1 MKFLY
6 EYRTPDNAKH
16 NGVICASDR
25 DAAYAELKK
34 QGIKPS
40 RLNEAPGF
48 FNKLFGKGKRW
59 LAIGVLSA
67 LVIVAVA
74 VIQSNNRTIRTI
86 EQSQNVFDSPM
97 RRQVIG
103 DPAIIEKGIRT
114 GWSDVFSLEGDR
126 FLASF
131 AIPGA
136 IPAIRTTS
144 EEKLK
149 EALDSETST
158 SVKTLEARQMLAIVE
173 GLKQELRE
181 YLADGGTI
189 AKYGRRIVRRQEEEI
204 GYYHRVK
211 AEIDAAVKGKTSGAE
226 LDRLLEDRNAKLR
239 VMGIRP
245 IVLQASE

>member
-6 EYRTPDNAKH
+6 EYRTPDNVKH
-16 NGVICASDR
+16 SGVISASDR

-34 QGIKPS
+34 RGIKPS
-40 RLNEAPGF
+40 RLNDAPGF

-59 LAIGVLSA
+59 LAIGVLCVLVVASA
-67 LVIVAVA
+67 LVIR
-74 VIQSNNRTIRTI
+74 SNNRTIQTI
-86 EQSQNVFDSPM
+86 GQSQDVFDSPM

-114 GWSDVFSLEGDR
+114 GWSDVFALDGDR

-136 IPAIRTTS
+136 TPAIRATS
-144 EEKLK
+144 EPEIEK
-149 EALDSETST
+149 ALSS
-158 SVKTLEARQMLAIVE
+158 SVTPESGSLEARQICAIVE

-211 AEIDAAVKGKTSGAE
+211 AEIDAAVKAKTSDAE

-245 IVLQASE
+245 VVLSD